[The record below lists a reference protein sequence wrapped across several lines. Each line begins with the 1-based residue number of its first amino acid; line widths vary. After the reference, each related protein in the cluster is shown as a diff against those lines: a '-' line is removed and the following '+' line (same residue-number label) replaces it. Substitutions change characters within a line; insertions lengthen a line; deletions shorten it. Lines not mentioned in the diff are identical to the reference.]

1 MIGKIVSQLKSHPT
15 LNTTAKALVKKW
27 KQVAKHTSETNSS
40 VNVICNFQFVVAPE
54 TAFVRI

>member
-1 MIGKIVSQLKSHPT
+1 MAQQTVETPGPSRERHLFELVLHDDATRIPLC
-15 LNTTAKALVKKW
+15 LTT
-27 KQVAKHTSETNSS
+27 SS